1 MRVDPSSRE
10 YSSPALRV
18 MSAASV
24 SESRAIAR
32 ARAPM
37 ESVISLSHT
46 PTISET
52 WDRRPAQCARSF
64 HGEAASSKAHALT
77 DERWVR
83 EGMPSDV
90 HMYAPGEKA
99 PKTTAPSGDAML
111 SLPPKAHLIPHPPP
125 SPAFAVVD
133 RNGENAAAAAAAAGA
148 PRRPEYSYPQPRPR
162 GYRNRM
168 IPLAPAAVN
177 ATGRAS

>member
-1 MRVDPSSRE
+1 MSGAFLSVRRLDRLLEPKPNNDHEHASSMPQRGIVMRVDPSSRE

-77 DERWVR
+77 DERWWV
-83 EGMPSDV
+83 EGRKEGRRGEISSPSSLIDCL
-90 HMYAPGEKA
+90 MSEK
-99 PKTTAPSGDAML
+99 L
-111 SLPPKAHLIPHPPP
+111 
-125 SPAFAVVD
+125 
-133 RNGENAAAAAAAAGA
+133 
-148 PRRPEYSYPQPRPR
+148 
-162 GYRNRM
+162 
-168 IPLAPAAVN
+168 
-177 ATGRAS
+177 RA